1 MGNNKKKKGT
11 GIVKWSVLTSLTAI
25 ILIVA
30 LIGTYVANGSAQA
43 INIALKTS
51 TFRIENNEDAD
62 DSVYFESDFDSVEEL
77 EAHDKLIAEQLTGE
91 GIVMLMNKDNALPL
105 KGDEKVSTFSHS
117 AVDVATCGTG
127 SADIDTSDAPTVKE
141 ALEEQGFSVNPT
153 LWDFYTTGAGKSYTR
168 VPVKGME
175 GIGERAQYHVNEV
188 PVSAYTDDVKSSFTA
203 YGDVAIVVL
212 TRVSGEMFDMPMD
225 GFVDGTNSL
234 ELTKEEI
241 DMFEMIEASGFE
253 KTIVLINS
261 TNAIECDFLTE
272 GLYGIDAALWIG
284 YTGTYGLNAVADIL
298 AGDINPSGKLVD
310 TYANDNTTVP
320 AMVDFYADVYANSE
334 NGDKK
339 WYSAS
344 LLDSNMYYNM
354 YQEGIYV
361 GYRYYE
367 TRYEDSVMGQGNTQ
381 GYDYKKDVAYPF
393 GYGLS
398 YTTFE
403 WSDYSTKFN
412 KADDQFEV
420 SVKVTNTGNVA
431 GKDVVEVYYQ
441 SPYTEYDKENGIE
454 KASVELCGFD
464 KTEMLEPGASETI
477 TIVVPRS
484 ELTSYDS
491 KNAKTYIL
499 DAGDYY
505 LTAAT
510 DAHNATN
517 NVLAAKGFTTA
528 DGMDAEGNT
537 EFTFKYENNKLDT
550 KTYATSSATGYEI
563 TNQFDDADLGHYG
576 EDITYLSRSD
586 WEGTWPTI
594 QDGLEANEDM
604 MNQLYIYQ
612 TYEPS
617 KDETIEMPTLGA
629 KNGLTL
635 AMFIGKEFDDPAWDT
650 LLDQLT
656 FAEMAEL
663 IGKGYHNT
671 AVVESVAK
679 PATVDDNGPQGF
691 TQTLT
696 GVSVCHAAYSDENIM
711 AATFNVELMEE
722 VGRAIGNDMLDL
734 GATGLYG
741 PAMNTHR
748 TAYSGRN
755 FEYYSEDGFL
765 SGKIA
770 AAEVKGIQSKG
781 VYVYIKHYALNDSE
795 TNTRCISVWANE
807 QSIREVY
814 LKPFEI
820 AVTEGDAHNVMNAFS
835 RVGATWSGAHKGL
848 MTEVLRNEWGMDGF
862 AITDFSGNALF
873 ASYGLY
879 LKSFDVAHGLL
890 AGTDTWDS
898 SAEQW
903 TDDLNNLYK
912 NDPAIVQAMR
922 TASHRILYTVANSN
936 GMNGISANT
945 KIVPVTPW
953 WQTAIIGVDVTLGAL
968 TLLCAVKLVG
978 KVRKK
983 KALAGVAADESKN
996 MAQK

>member
-1 MGNNKKKKGT
+1 MGKSKKTKGT
-11 GIVKWSVLTSLTAI
+11 GIVKWSVITSITAI
-25 ILIVA
+25 ILVVA
-30 LIGTYVANGSAQA
+30 LVGTYVANGSAQA

-51 TFRIENNEDAD
+51 TYRVENNDSTEDTT
-62 DSVYFESDFDSVEEL
+62 YFESDFDSVEEL

-91 GIVMLMNKDNALPL
+91 GVVMLMNKDGALPL
-105 KGDEKVSTFSHS
+105 KGDEKISTFSHS
-117 AVDVATCGTG
+117 AVDVVTCGTG

-153 LWDFYTTGAGKSYTR
+153 LWDFYTTGAGKDYTR
-168 VPVKGME
+168 TPVKGMN
-175 GIGERAQYHVNEV
+175 GIGERALYDINEV
-188 PVSAYTDDVKSSFTA
+188 PVSAYTEEVKSSFTA

-212 TRVSGEMFDMPMD
+212 TRIAGEMYDLPID
-225 GFVDGTNSL
+225 GFVDGQNAL
-234 ELTKEEI
+234 ELTAEEI
-241 DMFEMIEASGFE
+241 DMFKMIEESGFE

-298 AGDINPSGKLVD
+298 AGEVNPSGKLVD

-320 AMVDFYADVYANSE
+320 AMVDFYADTYTNAE
-334 NGDKK
+334 NGDSR
-339 WYSAS
+339 WYTAT
-344 LLDSNMYYNM
+344 LLDSNMFYNV

-367 TRYEDSVMGQGNTQ
+367 TRYEDTVMGQGNTD
-381 GYDYKKDVAYPF
+381 GYNYNADVAYPF

-398 YTTFE
+398 YTSFE
-403 WSDYSTKFN
+403 WSDYKSKFN
-412 KADDQFEV
+412 KSDDQFEI
-420 SVKVTNTGNVA
+420 SVTVTNTGNVA
-431 GKDVVEVYYQ
+431 GKEVVQVYHQ

-454 KASVELCGFD
+454 KAAVELSGFD
-464 KTEMLEPGASETI
+464 KTEMLQPGASETV

-510 DAHNATN
+510 DAHAATN
-517 NVLAAKGFTTA
+517 NILAAKGFTTA
-528 DGMDAEGNT
+528 DGMDAEGNS

-550 KTYATSSATGYEI
+550 ETYSVSDATGYEI
-563 TNQFDDADLGHYG
+563 TNQFDDADLSHYG
-576 EDITYLSRSD
+576 EDSKYLSRSD
-586 WEGTWPTI
+586 WQGTWPTI
-594 QDGLEANEDM
+594 QDGLEANEEM

-612 TYEPS
+612 TYEGN

-629 KNGLTL
+629 KNGLSL
-635 AMFIGKEFDDPAWDT
+635 AMFIGKEYDDPAWEQ

-656 FAEMAEL
+656 FQEMAEL
-663 IGKGYHNT
+663 VGKGYHNT
-671 AVVESVAK
+671 AMVESVAK

-696 GVSVCHAAYSDENIM
+696 GVAVCHAAYSDENIM
-711 AATFNVELMEE
+711 AATFNVELMAE
-722 VGRAIGNDMLDL
+722 VGKAIGNDMLDL

-741 PAMNTHR
+741 PAMNIHR
-748 TAYSGRN
+748 TAYAGRN
-755 FEYYSEDGFL
+755 FEYYSEDPFL

-770 AAEVKGIQSKG
+770 AAEVEGIQSKG

-795 TNTRCISVWANE
+795 TNCRVISIWANE
-807 QSIREVY
+807 QAIREVY

-820 AVTEGDAHNVMNAFS
+820 AVVEGDAHNVMNSFS
-835 RVGATWSGAHKGL
+835 RVGATWTGAHKGL

-873 ASYGLY
+873 ASYGLF
-879 LKSFDVAHGLL
+879 LKSFDVAYGLL

-903 TDDLNNLYK
+903 TDDLLKLYK
-912 NDPAIVQAMR
+912 DDAAIVQAMR
-922 TASHRILYTVANSN
+922 QASHRILYTVANSN

-953 WQTAIIGVDVTLGAL
+953 WQTAIIGVDVSLGAL
-968 TLLCAVKLVG
+968 TLISAFMLVG
-978 KVRKK
+978 KIRKK
-983 KALAGVAADESKN
+983 KALAE
-996 MAQK
+996 